1 MIPQTPQQ
9 PYYYP
14 PPTGVEDARLAE
26 DIATIQAYGNRAAVA
41 AIADALRGVHSPAIP
56 DNDDDLIP
64 PFRSETTHYRRVT
77 TRPIE
82 AAPQPSTWWRRHGLH
97 VAIAGGV
104 VLVGT
109 AAVLLVITVLNALGR
124 AASSASYAV
133 SSALPTLGGICL
145 LVLLVLWLLGRG
157 GGGKAFSGTFN
168 GKLH

>member
-9 PYYYP
+9 PYYYPP

-41 AIADALRGVHSPAIP
+41 AIADALRGHSPAIP

-64 PFRSETTHYRRVT
+64 PFHSDTHYRRVT

-82 AAPQPSTWWRRHGLH
+82 AAPQPDWWRRHGLH
-97 VAIAGGV
+97 VAIGGGV